1 MLVVVISKYDMS
13 FVDKIQTILPYIDAI
28 EIRLDYW
35 KTLDITKIKALQQLL
50 PIPMIFTIRNKE
62 QGGYFQNSEKQRF
75 KEIYKLASLKPAYL
89 DIEYNLP
96 DDFINSISTSYPDIK
111 LIGSYHNFVETPNN
125 LDEILNFLKKKPFHI
140 YKIATY
146 ANNTLDALRMLIFIK
161 EKSSHNNLIGIC
173 MGDLGVPTRI
183 LGKIVGNMVD
193 YAVLDDNDKS
203 APGQIN
209 LDILLKQYNYKN
221 LNRNTIIFALLGD
234 PVISS
239 FGDIFHNKA
248 FQLLKK
254 NAVYVKLKISKY
266 ELSYA
271 LIYLKKLPFKGFSIT
286 MPLKELVYEL
296 VDHTDDD
303 AKNIQAINSIIVKDK
318 NKYYGFNTDGK
329 GVVIVLSEVINLS
342 NKKILILGAG
352 GAAKAI
358 AYEMSKLG
366 ANLTVL
372 NRTIEKAKEISKLY
386 HGSTAYNLYQFPE
399 VVRQGYDIIIN
410 TIPISVYKSSLPI
423 DKGYIVPY
431 RWAMD
436 INYQLNG
443 ETPFLQM
450 AKDKGCN
457 CISGYDMFVHQAVLQ
472 LYNWFDV
479 NPEHIK
485 NIMNLNIKGIIST
498 TSNHK
503 FYDRGNI

>member
-13 FVDKIQTILPYIDAI
+13 FVNKIQTILPYIDAI
-28 EIRLDYW
+28 EIRFDYW

-96 DDFINSISTSYPDIK
+96 DDFIDSIFTSYPDIK
-111 LIGSYHNFVETPNN
+111 LIGSYHNFIETPNN
-125 LDEILNFLKKKPFHI
+125 LDKILNLLKKKPFHI

-161 EKSSHNNLIGIC
+161 EKSSQNNLIGIC

-193 YAVLDDNDKS
+193 YAVFDDNYKS
-203 APGQIN
+203 APGQVN

-221 LNRNTIIFALLGD
+221 LNRNTAIYALLGD

-239 FGDIFHNKA
+239 FGDIFHNNA

-254 NAVYVKLKISKY
+254 DAVYVKLKISKY
-266 ELSYA
+266 ELAYA

-286 MPLKELVYEL
+286 MPLKELVYKL
-296 VDHTDDD
+296 VDNTDDD
-303 AKNIQAINSIIVKDK
+303 TKNIRAVNSIIVKDK

-329 GVVIVLSEVINLS
+329 GAATVLSKVINLS
-342 NKKILILGAG
+342 NKKVLILGAG

-358 AYEMSKLG
+358 AYEISKLG
-366 ANLTVL
+366 ANLTIL
-372 NRTIEKAKEISKLY
+372 NRTIKKAKEISKLY
-386 HGSTAYNLYQFPE
+386 YGSTAYSLHQLPE
-399 VVRQGYDIIIN
+399 VARQGYDIIIN
-410 TIPISVYKSSLPI
+410 TIPISVYMSNPPI
-423 DKGYIVPY
+423 DKSSIIPNC
-431 RWAMD
+431 WAMD
-436 INYQLNG
+436 INYQLNS
-443 ETPFLQM
+443 ETLFLQM
-450 AKDKGCN
+450 AKDKGSN
-457 CISGYDMFVHQAVLQ
+457 CISGYSMFVHQAVLQ
-472 LYNWFDV
+472 LCNWFDV
-479 NPEHIK
+479 SPEHIK
-485 NIMNLNIKGIIST
+485 NIMNLNIKEIIN
-498 TSNHK
+498 TSSL
-503 FYDRGNI
+503 